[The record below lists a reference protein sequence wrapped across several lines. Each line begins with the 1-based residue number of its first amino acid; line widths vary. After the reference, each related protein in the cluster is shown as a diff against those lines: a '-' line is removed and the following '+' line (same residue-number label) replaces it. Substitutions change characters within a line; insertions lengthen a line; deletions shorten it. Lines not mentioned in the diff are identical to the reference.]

1 MSNIELARFL
11 CCVMFD
17 LAQMLVWY
25 QRGNT
30 ERAKRCEANFRKR
43 VAILDEMGT
52 DGDGND

>member
-17 LAQMLVWY
+17 LAQMLVWH

-30 ERAKRCEANFRKR
+30 ERAKRCEANFRKH
-43 VAILDEMGT
+43 VALLDEMEKEGGE
-52 DGDGND
+52 DE